1 MPPFSV
7 PKRLAAEFL
16 GTALLLAVVVGS
28 GIMGQ
33 NLAGGITGVA
43 LLANAIATGA
53 ALVVLILIL
62 GPVSGCHINPAVTL
76 SFFMQ
81 RAISGRLAGVYVG
94 VQVLGGIAGV
104 VLAHVMFGLPPVMT
118 GLAVRD
124 TAGEWVGEIVA
135 TFGLVLTIM
144 GCLRFNAAAVPY
156 AVGLYITAGY
166 WFTSST
172 SFANPAVTIARAL
185 TGTFAGIRPEDV
197 APFLAAQVAG
207 TVLATVLG
215 QWLFAGRPD
224 ELPEQPKYQS
234 FPVEEEDAY
243 GPW

>member
-1 MPPFSV
+1 MPPF
-7 PKRLAAEFL
+7 PITKRLAAEFL

-28 GIMGQ
+28 GIMGEK
-33 NLAGGITGVA
+33 LAGGITGVA

-76 SFFMQ
+76 SFYMQ
-81 RAISGRLAGVYVG
+81 RVIPARTAGAYLAM
-94 VQVLGGIAGV
+94 QIFGGIAGV
-104 VLAHVMFGLPPVMT
+104 MLAHVMFGMAPVMT
-118 GLAVRD
+118 GLNVRD
-124 TAGEWVGEIVA
+124 STGEWVGETVA

-144 GCLRFNAAAVPY
+144 GCLRFSAASVPY

-185 TGTFAGIRPEDV
+185 TETFSGIRPEDV
-197 APFLAAQVAG
+197 GPFLAAQVAG
-207 TVLATVLG
+207 AVLATALG
-215 QWLFAGRPD
+215 LWLFSGQPD
-224 ELPEQPKYQS
+224 KLPERQKYET
-234 FPVEEEDAY
+234 FPVDEDDVY

>member
-1 MPPFSV
+1 MPPFTL

-16 GTALLLAVVVGS
+16 GTLLLLAVVVGS
-28 GIMGQ
+28 GIMGEH
-33 NLAGGITGVA
+33 LADGILGIA

-76 SFFMQ
+76 SFLMQ
-81 RAISGRLAGVYVG
+81 GQIRGPVAAAYVA
-94 VQVLGGIAGV
+94 VQVAGGIAGV
-104 VLAHVMFGLPPVMT
+104 MLAHVMFSLPPIMT
-118 GLAVRD
+118 GLALRD
-124 TAGEWVGEIVA
+124 TPGQWVGEAVA

-144 GCLRFNAAAVPY
+144 GCLRFRAETIPY

-172 SFANPAVTIARAL
+172 SFANPAVTVARAF

-197 APFLAAQVAG
+197 APFIAAQIAG
-207 TVLATVLG
+207 TVIATILG
-215 QWLFAGRPD
+215 LWLFEGMPD
-224 ELPEQPKYQS
+224 KLPERPKYES
-234 FPVEEEDAY
+234 FALEEEDPY
-243 GPW
+243 GP